1 MESDPHFFKVEG
13 AAGEMLT
20 VPRHVNNLTLTGA
33 QADEMLDQSNS
44 YPALLPKLRRLL
56 HYSLATLKGGDP
68 VSDQKGNTGW
78 QTGSTRSF
86 RSLAR

>member
-1 MESDPHFFKVEG
+1 
-13 AAGEMLT
+13 MLT
-20 VPRHVNNLTLTGA
+20 VTQHVNNLTLTGA
-33 QADEMLDQSNS
+33 QADEMLNQSS
-44 YPALLPKLRRLL
+44 PYPALLPTVLCLL

-68 VSDQKGNTGW
+68 VSDLQGNTGW

>member
-1 MESDPHFFKVEG
+1 MESDFRLFKVEG
-13 AAGEMLT
+13 AAGQILT
-20 VPRHVNNLTLTGA
+20 VTRHVNILTLTGA
-33 QADEMLDQSNS
+33 KADEMLNQSS
-44 YPALLPKLRRLL
+44 SFPALLPKLRRLL

-68 VSDQKGNTGW
+68 VSDLQGNTGW